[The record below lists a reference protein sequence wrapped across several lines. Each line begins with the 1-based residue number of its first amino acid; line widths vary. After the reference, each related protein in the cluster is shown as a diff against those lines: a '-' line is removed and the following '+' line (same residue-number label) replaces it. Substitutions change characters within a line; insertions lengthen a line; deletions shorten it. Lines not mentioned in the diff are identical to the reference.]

1 MVNKKNL
8 PRQNSDGRPSHATH
22 GDGLLILFRQT
33 IVVRLGE
40 SGRLLSLP
48 SVFGNRIGDLDL
60 AELSGLM
67 PKNAKSGSIL
77 DEKLKRAHVS
87 RSKLSKMKIQKLVT
101 VVWQR

>member
-33 IVVRLGE
+33 IVVRPGE

-48 SVFGNRIGDLDL
+48 SVFRNRIGDLDL

-77 DEKLKRAHVS
+77 DEQLKRAHVFK
-87 RSKLSKMKIQKLVT
+87 SKLSKMKI
-101 VVWQR
+101 